1 MIGLGSDKNND
12 KDKVQ
17 TILNNFVIL
26 LISHDKSRNSYYVID
41 RNDMTAFPILFNIRA
56 SYIIWKN
63 QNRSF
68 VDNVKGVLDQYF
80 AYSEN
85 HQIESTGSK
94 YKKAKFVYSKFTL
107 IELRLRKSLANWRF
121 WEKEVEKCCAFDF
134 FVVLQLCGFGSTKA
148 AMSEISFPKLS
159 CNVLLGSTGRANM
172 FLSFQLQIFPKSY
185 YKQHYHSPFVGAE
198 KLYI

>member
-1 MIGLGSDKNND
+1 MTNPEIHNMSLIEITWQPSLYYPIFEHH
-12 KDKVQ
+12 
-17 TILNNFVIL
+17 IL
-26 LISHDKSRNSYYVID
+26 SE
-41 RNDMTAFPILFNIRA
+41 
-56 SYIIWKN
+56 KN

-80 AYSEN
+80 ANSEN
-85 HQIESTGSK
+85 HQTESTGSK
-94 YKKAKFVYSKFTL
+94 YKKAKFVSSKFTL

-172 FLSFQLQIFPKSY
+172 FLSF
-185 YKQHYHSPFVGAE
+185 
-198 KLYI
+198 